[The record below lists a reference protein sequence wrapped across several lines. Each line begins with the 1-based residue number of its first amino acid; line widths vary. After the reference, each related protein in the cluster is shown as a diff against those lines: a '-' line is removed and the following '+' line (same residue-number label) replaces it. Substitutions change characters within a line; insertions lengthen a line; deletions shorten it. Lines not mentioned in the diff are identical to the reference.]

1 MRLYGERDG
10 GEQEQK
16 FQSTHPLRGATGIA
30 ADETNRIENFN
41 PRTPCGVRQYLIDDP
56 IKWVEDFNPRTP
68 CGVRR
73 NPKGNSTAGIYFN
86 PRTPCGVRPERQ
98 LHAEGGMDFNPRTP
112 CGVRLHFG
120 SLGGEAG

>member
-1 MRLYGERDG
+1 M
-10 GEQEQK
+10 
-16 FQSTHPLRGATGIA
+16 
-30 ADETNRIENFN
+30 
-41 PRTPCGVRQYLIDDP
+41 RQYLIDDP

-112 CGVRLHFG
+112 CGVRL
-120 SLGGEAG
+120 LEVTARWN